1 MKALHILCASAA
13 VLAQAQAIWPF
24 DSGSSSSTNSDSTE
38 TSQPS
43 DDGESWFQSV
53 VGNFGGD
60 GSESSSTEGAAS
72 TDDSNPYA
80 PFNTTCP
87 SGSLTR
93 DANDISDLEKNY
105 IQKRQEITN
114 KNLIDF
120 LQKKSN
126 LTDFDAES
134 FINDNAKDHNITIG
148 LAFSGGGYRAM
159 LCGAGQLL
167 ATDDRFE
174 DANEHGVGGLL
185 QSATYITGLS
195 GGNWLVG
202 SLVMNNWLSVAEIV
216 NGSSSIWQLEDSILN
231 PSGIRI
237 DKTIAYYY
245 GLREAVLAKEEA
257 GFDTTITDIWGR
269 ALSYQFFPDES
280 GGENITWSSVRNMS
294 HFEDHTMP
302 YFMVVS
308 NARKPGDL
316 IINENSTVIEVSP
329 YELGLW
335 DPSLN
340 AFADVEYLG
349 SSVHSGNPNDTN
361 ICVRNFDNAGFIMG
375 TSSSLFNQVLLQLG
389 NYDINSVIKSIL
401 TGLLSRLS
409 YAEWDIA
416 SYEPNPFFGQESGE
430 SVAMIK
436 NETLYLVDGGED
448 LQNVPFYPLIQN
460 TRDVDVI
467 FAFDN
472 SADTDESWPNA
483 TSIILTY
490 KRQFAQQGKGTPF
503 PFVPDVETFLD
514 EDLSSKP
521 VFFGCNASDLD
532 ALITWHNNSDVNA
545 TDVPLVVYVSNHH
558 ESYYS
563 NFSTFKLSYENAE
576 KYGAIRN
583 GFEVMSRN
591 NLTDDDKWLTCVGC
605 AIIRRQQERFGQ
617 EQSDECKQCFKEYC
631 WNGGVKEAAAVS
643 SASGLSEITGLRT
656 SSAHSTSSST
666 ATSSPASSETTSK
679 TSSSSD
685 NESTSSE
692 NSSSSK
698 QNDGVINKGQPS
710 FFFLLGNLLL
720 AILAN

>member
-1 MKALHILCASAA
+1 MRAFHVLCASAA
-13 VLAQAQAIWPF
+13 LLVQVQAIWPF
-24 DSGSSSSTNSDSTE
+24 DSDSSSTNSDSTE
-38 TSQPS
+38 TSAPS
-43 DDGESWFQSV
+43 DGGESWIQSV
-53 VGNFGGD
+53 VGNFGG
-60 GSESSSTEGAAS
+60 SESASSNTDAAAS

-80 PFNTTCP
+80 PYNSTCP
-87 SGSLTR
+87 SESLTR
-93 DANDISDLEKNY
+93 DANDISDLEKEY

-114 KNLIDF
+114 KNLINF
-120 LQKKSN
+120 LQNKSN

-148 LAFSGGGYRAM
+148 LSFSGGGYRAM

-167 ATDDRFE
+167 ATDDRYE
-174 DANEHGVGGLL
+174 GANDHGVGGLL

-216 NGSSSIWQLEDSILN
+216 NGSSTIWQLEDSILN

-245 GLREAVLAKEEA
+245 GLREAVTAKDDA

-294 HFEDHTMP
+294 HFKDHTMP
-302 YFMVVS
+302 YFLVVS
-308 NARKPGDL
+308 NARRPGDL
-316 IINENSTVIEVSP
+316 IINENSTVIEISAH
-329 YELGLW
+329 ELGSW

-340 AFADVEYLG
+340 AFTDVEYLG
-349 SSVHSGNPNDTN
+349 SSVDSGNPNDTN
-361 ICVRNFDNAGFIMG
+361 VCVRNFDNAGFIMG

-389 NYDINSVIKSIL
+389 DYDINSVIKSIL
-401 TGLLSRLS
+401 TGLLSRIS

-416 SYEPNPFFGQESGE
+416 SYEPNPFFGQQSGE
-430 SVAMIK
+430 SVAMVR
-436 NETLYLVDGGED
+436 NETLFLVDGGED

-472 SADTDESWPNA
+472 SADTNESWPNA
-483 TSIILTY
+483 TSIISTY
-490 KRQFAQQGKGTPF
+490 KRQFAEQGKGTPF
-503 PFVPDVETFLD
+503 PFVPDVDKFLD

-532 ALITWHNNSDVNA
+532 ALIKWHNNSDINA

-558 ESYYS
+558 QSYYS
-563 NFSTFKLSYENAE
+563 NFSTFKLSYEDAE
-576 KYGAIRN
+576 KYGTIRN

-591 NLTDDDKWLTCVGC
+591 NLTDDSNWLTCVGC

-617 EQSDECKQCFKEYC
+617 EQSDECKKCFQEYC
-631 WNGGVKEAAAVS
+631 WSGGVKDAAPVS
-643 SASGLSEITGLRT
+643 SASGLSDITGLRT
-656 SSAHSTSSST
+656 SSVVST
-666 ATSSPASSETTSK
+666 ATTSGSTSGQTSAASSGSETTSSESP
-679 TSSSSD
+679 SSS
-685 NESTSSE
+685 E
-692 NSSSSK
+692 K
-698 QNDGVINKGQPS
+698 KNDGAINGGQPS

-720 AILAN
+720 AVLAN

>member
-1 MKALHILCASAA
+1 MKVCHVLCASAA
-13 VLAQAQAIWPF
+13 IFAHAQAIWPF
-24 DSGSSSSTNSDSTE
+24 DSGSSTTSSDSTE
-38 TSQPS
+38 TSTPT
-43 DDGESWFQSV
+43 DGGESWIQSV
-53 VGNFGGD
+53 VGNFAGG
-60 GSESSSTEGAAS
+60 SSSQTSSTNAAAS
-72 TDDSNPYA
+72 TGGSNPYA
-80 PFNTTCP
+80 PYNTTCP

-93 DANDISDLEKNY
+93 EANDLSDLEKNY
-105 IQKRQEITN
+105 IKQRQEITN
-114 KNLIDF
+114 KNLINF
-120 LQKKSN
+120 LKNKSN
-126 LTDFDAES
+126 LTDFDPES
-134 FINDNAKDHNITIG
+134 FINNNAQEHNITIG

-185 QSATYITGLS
+185 QSATYLTGLS

-245 GLREAVLAKEEA
+245 GLQEAVDAKDSA

-269 ALSYQFFPDES
+269 ALSYQFFPDPS

-294 HFEDHTMP
+294 HFEDHSMP
-302 YFMVVS
+302 YFLVVS

-316 IINENSTVIEVSP
+316 IINENSTVVEISA
-329 YELGLW
+329 YELGSW
-335 DPSLN
+335 DPSLK
-340 AFADVEYLG
+340 AFTDVEYLG
-349 SSVHSGNPNDTN
+349 SAVDSGTPNNTN
-361 ICVRNFDNAGFIMG
+361 VCVRNFDNAGFIMG

-389 NYDINSVIKSIL
+389 NYDINSVIKTIL
-401 TGLLSRLS
+401 TGLLSRIS
-409 YAEWDIA
+409 NAEWDIA
-416 SYEPNPFFGQESGE
+416 SYEPNPFLGQQSGE
-430 SVAMIK
+430 SVAMVS

-472 SADTDESWPNA
+472 SADTNESWPNA
-483 TSIILTY
+483 TSIISTY
-490 KRQFAQQGKGTPF
+490 KRQFADQGKGTPF
-503 PFVPDVETFLD
+503 PFVPDVDRFLE

-532 ALITWHNNSDVNA
+532 ALVKWHNNSNINT

-558 ESYYS
+558 QSYYS
-563 NFSTFKLSYENAE
+563 NFSTFKLSYDDAE
-576 KYGAIRN
+576 KFGTIRN

-591 NLTDDDKWLTCVGC
+591 NLTDDSNWLTCVGC

-617 EQSDECKQCFKEYC
+617 EQSDECKKCFQEYC
-631 WNGGVKEAAAVS
+631 WSGGVRQAVAVS
-643 SASGLSEITGLRT
+643 SASGLSAITGLQT
-656 SSAHSTSSST
+656 SSSASTSST
-666 ATSSPASSETTSK
+666 KTSSDSTSTTPSGSETTSSG
-679 TSSSSD
+679 SSSS
-685 NESTSSE
+685 SSE
-692 NSSSSK
+692 KN
-698 QNDGVINKGQPS
+698 NNGVLSVGQPS
-710 FFFLLGNLLL
+710 IFFFLGNLLL
-720 AILAN
+720 TALAY

>member
-1 MKALHILCASAA
+1 MRAFHVLCASAA
-13 VLAQAQAIWPF
+13 LIAQAQAIWPF
-24 DSGSSSSTNSDSTE
+24 DSDSSSTNSDSTE
-38 TSQPS
+38 TSAPS
-43 DDGESWFQSV
+43 DGGESWIQSV
-53 VGNFGGD
+53 VGNFGG
-60 GSESSSTEGAAS
+60 SESASSNTDAAAS

-80 PFNTTCP
+80 PYNSTCP
-87 SGSLTR
+87 SESLTR
-93 DANDISDLEKNY
+93 DANDISDLEKEY

-114 KNLIDF
+114 KNLINF
-120 LQKKSN
+120 LQNKSN

-148 LAFSGGGYRAM
+148 LSFSGGGYRAM

-167 ATDDRFE
+167 ATDDRYE
-174 DANEHGVGGLL
+174 GANDHGVGGLL

-216 NGSSSIWQLEDSILN
+216 NGSSTIWQLEDSILN

-245 GLREAVLAKEEA
+245 GLREAVTAKDDA

-294 HFEDHTMP
+294 HFKDHTMP
-302 YFMVVS
+302 YFLVVS
-308 NARKPGDL
+308 NARRPGDL
-316 IINENSTVIEVSP
+316 IINENSTVIEISAH
-329 YELGLW
+329 ELGLW

-340 AFADVEYLG
+340 AFTDVEYLG
-349 SSVHSGNPNDTN
+349 SSVDSGNPNDTN
-361 ICVRNFDNAGFIMG
+361 VCVRNFDNAGFIMG

-389 NYDINSVIKSIL
+389 DYDINSVIKSIL
-401 TGLLSRLS
+401 TGLLSRIS

-416 SYEPNPFFGQESGE
+416 SYEPNPFFGQQSGE
-430 SVAMIK
+430 SVAMVR
-436 NETLYLVDGGED
+436 NETLFLVDGGED

-472 SADTDESWPNA
+472 SADTNESWPNA

-490 KRQFAQQGKGTPF
+490 KRQFAEQGKGTPF
-503 PFVPDVETFLD
+503 PFVPDVDKFLD

-532 ALITWHNNSDVNA
+532 ALIKWHNNSDINA

-558 ESYYS
+558 QSYYS
-563 NFSTFKLSYENAE
+563 NFSTFKLSYEDAE
-576 KYGAIRN
+576 KYGTIRN

-591 NLTDDDKWLTCVGC
+591 NLTDDSNWLTCVGC

-617 EQSDECKQCFKEYC
+617 EQSDECKKCFQEYC
-631 WNGGVKEAAAVS
+631 WSGGVKDAAPVS
-643 SASGLSEITGLRT
+643 SASGLSDITGLRT
-656 SSAHSTSSST
+656 SSVVST
-666 ATSSPASSETTSK
+666 ATTSGSTSGQTSAASSGSETTSSE
-679 TSSSSD
+679 SSSS
-685 NESTSSE
+685 SE
-692 NSSSSK
+692 K
-698 QNDGVINKGQPS
+698 KNDGAINGGQPS

-720 AILAN
+720 AVLAN

>member
-1 MKALHILCASAA
+1 MRATCILCASVAI
-13 VLAQAQAIWPF
+13 LAQARAIWPF
-24 DSGSSSSTNSDSTE
+24 DSDSSSTSDSTE
-38 TSQPS
+38 TSTPS
-43 DDGESWFQSV
+43 DDGESWIRSV
-53 VGNFGGD
+53 VGNLGGS
-60 GSESSSTEGAAS
+60 GSETSSTNAAAS

-80 PFNTTCP
+80 PYNSTCP

-93 DANDISDLEKNY
+93 EANDISDPEKEY
-105 IQKRQEITN
+105 IQKRQAITN
-114 KNLIDF
+114 KNLINF
-120 LQKKSN
+120 LQNKSN

-134 FINDNAKDHNITIG
+134 FINDNAKDHNISIG

-174 DANEHGVGGLL
+174 GANEHGVGGLL
-185 QSATYITGLS
+185 QASTYITGLS

-202 SLVMNNWLSVAEIV
+202 SLVMNNWLSVAEVV
-216 NGSSSIWQLEDSILN
+216 NGSSSIWALEDSILN

-245 GLREAVLAKEEA
+245 GLRSAVLAKDDA

-302 YFMVVS
+302 YFLVVS
-308 NARKPGDL
+308 NARRPGDL
-316 IINENSTVIEVSP
+316 IINENSTVIEISA
-329 YELGLW
+329 YELGSW

-349 SSVHSGNPNDTN
+349 SSVDSGNPNNTSV
-361 ICVRNFDNAGFIMG
+361 CVRNFDNAGFIMG

-389 NYDINSVIKSIL
+389 NYDINSVIKTIL
-401 TGLLSRLS
+401 EGLLSRIS

-416 SYEPNPFFGQESGE
+416 SYEPNPFFGQGSGE
-430 SVAMIK
+430 SVAMVK
-436 NETLYLVDGGED
+436 NETLFLVDGGED

-460 TRDVDVI
+460 TREVDVI

-472 SADTDESWPNA
+472 SADTEEGWPNA
-483 TSIILTY
+483 TSIVSTY
-490 KRQFAQQGKGTPF
+490 KRQFAEQGKGTPF
-503 PFVPDVETFLD
+503 PFVPDVEKFLD

-532 ALITWHNNSDVNA
+532 ALIQWHNNTDINA
-545 TDVPLVVYVSNHH
+545 TDVPLVVYVSNHYQ
-558 ESYYS
+558 SYYS

-576 KYGAIRN
+576 KFGTIRN
-583 GFEVMSRN
+583 GFEVMSRK
-591 NLTDDDKWLTCVGC
+591 NLTDDSDWLTCVGC

-617 EQSDECKQCFKEYC
+617 EQSDECKQCFQNYC
-631 WNGGVKEAAAVS
+631 WSGGVKDAAPVS

-656 SSAHSTSSST
+656 SSVQSTSST
-666 ATSSPASSETTSK
+666 ATSSGGSATTSSGSEN
-679 TSSSSD
+679 TSSSGSS
-685 NESTSSE
+685 STSS
-692 NSSSSK
+692 SK
-698 QNDGVINKGQPS
+698 KNEGVTTGRQPP

-720 AILAN
+720 AALAA